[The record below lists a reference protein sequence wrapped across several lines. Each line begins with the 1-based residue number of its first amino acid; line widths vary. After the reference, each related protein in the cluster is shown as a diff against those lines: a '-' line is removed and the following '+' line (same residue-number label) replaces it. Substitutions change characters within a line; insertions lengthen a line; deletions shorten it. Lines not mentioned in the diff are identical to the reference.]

1 MPKNIGNKSRT
12 IITALDI
19 GFSKV
24 ACIISEYDNNLEAL
38 RVIGVGQ
45 HIAQGIKKGLVTNM
59 EALENSILNAVHKA
73 EKNTGLTVKNV
84 YTSISGKHLLSE
96 RVDVSISVNGS
107 SVTEHDINRLISQ
120 GTTVN
125 IDSDYDVI
133 HAAPINFTLDQ
144 TKNIKDP
151 RGMYGNLLTGHM
163 HVITG
168 SRSIVRNLVTCL
180 HRCHLNILGLIPSS
194 YASGLSTLVEDEMD
208 LGVTLIDF
216 GGGSTDI
223 GIFKDGD
230 LIHTECIPVGS
241 YHITNDLSKGLGT
254 SIKEAERIKT
264 LYGSAI
270 STNDDDKIMIDIPQI
285 GDHNTEVMFQTK
297 RSRVTSIIQPRVE
310 EIFDLIYKRLNE
322 TKTINLI
329 GRRIVITG
337 GGSQLP
343 GFRELSAKILNKQ
356 VRLGKPLRIYGL
368 EDIINSPAFSTCAGL
383 LTFALK
389 QNYAAITNQNSQ
401 HNFISKISNW
411 FKEYF

>member
-1 MPKNIGNKSRT
+1 MPKNIRNKHRN

-24 ACIISEYDNNLEAL
+24 ACIISEYDSNLEAL
-38 RVIGVGQ
+38 KVIGVGQ
-45 HIAQGIKKGLVTNM
+45 HGSKGIKKGLVTNM

-73 EKNTGLTVKNV
+73 EKNTGLTVKNIFA
-84 YTSISGKHLLSE
+84 SISGTHLLSE
-96 RVDVSISVNGS
+96 RVDVSINVNGS
-107 SVTEHDINRLISQ
+107 SVSEYDINRLINQ
-120 GTTVN
+120 GTSVSME
-125 IDSDYDVI
+125 SDYDVI
-133 HAAPINFTLDQ
+133 HAAPINFTLDH
-144 TKNIKDP
+144 TKNIRDP
-151 RGMYGNLLTGHM
+151 RGMYGKLLTGHM
-163 HVITG
+163 HIITG

-180 HRCHLNILGLIPSS
+180 HRCHLSIQGLIPSA
-194 YASGLSTLVEDEMD
+194 YASGLATLVEDEMD
-208 LGVTLIDF
+208 LGVTVIDF

-230 LIHTECIPVGS
+230 LIHAECIPVGS
-241 YHITNDLSKGLGT
+241 YHITNDLSKGLGS

-270 STNDDDKIMIDIPQI
+270 TTNEDDKIMIDIPQI
-285 GDHNTEVMFQTK
+285 GDHNTEVTFQTK
-297 RSRVTSIIQPRVE
+297 RSRITSIIQPRVE
-310 EIFDLIYKRLNE
+310 EIFELIYKRLSE
-322 TKTINLI
+322 TNTINLT

-343 GFRELSAKILNKQ
+343 GFRELSANILHKQ

-368 EDIINSPAFSTCAGL
+368 GDITNSPAFSTCTGL
-383 LTFALK
+383 LTFALR

-401 HNFISKISNW
+401 HNVFAKVSNW